1 VEEDGSV
8 SRWRVENSWG
18 EDRGEKGYLLM
29 TTDWFREFVFE
40 IVVDRKH
47 VPQEVSTPPKRLT
60 LTNFL
65 FGMSEAKSVNF
76 SVKKVPEFL
85 RFNYPAVTM

>member
-1 VEEDGSV
+1 MFSGSATLVRIRKSRATFPLNAQVLTGCHVEEDGSV

-47 VPQEVSTPPKRLT
+47 VPQEVSKHTP
-60 LTNFL
+60 
-65 FGMSEAKSVNF
+65 
-76 SVKKVPEFL
+76 
-85 RFNYPAVTM
+85 